1 VSETRVFGIRHHG
14 PGCARSLRA
23 AFDAWQPTVVLVE
36 GPPEA
41 DGLLQHL
48 PALVPP
54 VALLSHVVEDPR
66 RAVYHPFA
74 RFSPE
79 WQALSWASERGLP
92 VRFIDLPQ
100 VHALAAETDAGEA
113 DAPTDTSS
121 DTRAD
126 PLGALAEAAGFEDG
140 EAWWNQVVEERSDAA
155 GLFDAIAEAMA
166 ALRQDEPSP
175 RDTPR
180 EAQRELQREA
190 HMRQCLRAAQREGFE
205 RIAVVC
211 GAWHVP
217 ALRDTRLSAKADSA
231 VLKALPK
238 VKVATT
244 WVPWT
249 YRHLTRASG
258 YGAGIRSPGWYEHLW
273 DSHGRPRAA
282 SWLARV
288 ATLMRERDL
297 DCSSGHLFEATRLA
311 EGLAALRGRTSPGL
325 DELTEAT
332 RSVLTL
338 GDDTVLAFVRDALVV
353 GDRLGEVPPDVPTVP
368 LQRDLESQQKSLR
381 LKPEALQKTLDLD
394 LRQPNDL
401 SKSRLLHRLA
411 LMDIPW
417 GTLAKLGKSA
427 RGSFHEIWQLQWPP
441 EFALRIIEA
450 SRWGQTVEQAA
461 AACVQE
467 RCPTLST
474 LAELSTCVDNALLAD
489 LPDAVHAATQALQRR
504 AATSGDVPQLLAA
517 LPALANVFRYG
528 NVRQTDTR
536 LVAQV
541 LDGLVLRAAMGLQLA
556 VQQLDEEA
564 AVTLRAHLL
573 AAHGAIRLRHADE
586 PRAAWQ
592 QALHRLAD
600 SRNAH
605 PLLQGLALRLLLDD
619 GEREASDAAAA
630 MSLHLSVGSDP
641 VDAAAWLDGFLNR
654 NAVVLLHDATV
665 WQLLDTWLAGLTDDH
680 FVRVLPLVRRTFSAF
695 GPAERRDLGS
705 RARQGSGSPAP
716 AAPSADW
723 PADKAALPLPWLRRW
738 LGVPT

>member
-1 VSETRVFGIRHHG
+1 VSETRYFGIRHHG

-23 AFDAWQPTVVLVE
+23 AFDAWAPRIVLVE

-41 DGLLQHL
+41 DALLPHL

-54 VALLSHVVEDPR
+54 VAILSHVVDEPQ

-79 WQALSWASERGLP
+79 WQALAWTAEHGVP
-92 VRFIDLPQ
+92 ARFIDLPQ
-100 VHALAAETDAGEA
+100 AHALALEYDAA
-113 DAPTDTSS
+113 ADDAPRD
-121 DTRAD
+121 D

-140 EAWWNQVVEERSDAA
+140 EAWWNQQVEERSDAA
-155 GLFDAIAEAMA
+155 GLFDAIGEAMA
-166 ALRQDEPSP
+166 ALRSGETPP
-175 RDTPR
+175 RDAR
-180 EAQRELQREA
+180 REA
-190 HMRQCLRAAQREGFE
+190 HMRQCLRAARREGFE

-217 ALRDTRLSAKADSA
+217 ALRDDGITAKADA
-231 VLKALPK
+231 ALLKGLPK
-238 VKVATT
+238 AKVAAT

-258 YGAGIRSPGWYEHLW
+258 YGAGVRSPGWYDHLW
-273 DSHGRPRAA
+273 ATHERPRAA
-282 SWLARV
+282 GWLARV

-297 DCSSGHLFEATRLA
+297 DCSSGHLIEATRLA
-311 EGLAALRGRTSPGL
+311 EGLSAMRGRPSPGL

-332 RSVLTL
+332 RAVLTM

-381 LKPEALQKTLDLD
+381 LKPESLQKTLDLD

-401 SKSRLLHRLA
+401 ARSQLLHRLA
-411 LMDIPW
+411 LLGIPW
-417 GTLAKLGKSA
+417 GTLAKLGKST
-427 RGSFHEIWQLQWPP
+427 RGSFHEVWQLQWQP
-441 EFALRIIEA
+441 EFALKLIEA

-461 AACVQE
+461 TAAVLE
-467 RCPTLST
+467 RCPTLGS
-474 LAELSTCVDNALLAD
+474 LAELSRCVDDALLAA
-489 LPDAVHAATQALQRR
+489 LPLAVQAATQALQDR

-528 NVRQTDTR
+528 NVRQTDAA

-541 LDGLVLRAAMGLQLA
+541 LDGLVLRASLGLVLA
-556 VQQLDEEA
+556 VQQLDEDA
-564 AVTLRAHLL
+564 AGALREHLL
-573 AAHGAIRLRHADE
+573 AAHAALRLRDAPEPLATWRHAL
-586 PRAAWQ
+586 Q
-592 QALHRLAD
+592 LLAD
-600 SRNAH
+600 SASAH

-619 GEREASDAAAA
+619 GERSADDAATAV
-630 MSLHLSVGSDP
+630 SLHLSTGSEP
-641 VDAAAWLDGFLNR
+641 AAAAAWLEGFLNG

-665 WQLLDTWLAGLTDDH
+665 WRLLDDWLAALSDEH
-680 FVRVLPLVRRTFSAF
+680 FVRVLPLVRRSFSAF
-695 GPAERRDLGS
+695 GPGERRDLAT
-705 RARQGSGSPAP
+705 RARQGASMAP
-716 AAPSADW
+716 AAATPVDW

-738 LGVPT
+738 LGVPA